1 MKLHKRL
8 NGSFV
13 DVAFL
18 TIVKVVTSLLGLVS
32 TRIISDGFSFH
43 LYGTYSQS
51 MLLNTTISAIIIL
64 GLTDAVN
71 LYFNRFRDNKDFQ
84 QKYISN
90 IFSLQIIIGVV
101 ASVVVIISKNI
112 WISYFDNEE
121 LAPLIKWVAAMPM
134 LSNILSMQQVLFVS
148 IGEVK
153 IIAIRNLLV
162 SVLRLIIFC
171 IACYLTK
178 NIETILILQLVCDLG
193 QVLYFKHLLGKYGVK
208 VELLIPQVKVIREVL
223 IYSIPISA
231 FVVTSS
237 LLRDI
242 DKYIVGFYT
251 NSETLAIFSN
261 ASKIL
266 PLDMFVASL
275 TTVLL
280 PILTKSIVDDDKMKL
295 RQIYN
300 LYFSVSIMVG
310 LLMVGAAV
318 VSAPSLMAVLYG
330 DKYVIGLDVFVVYL
344 LVTLVRFVNLALLFN
359 AAGKSLI
366 ILAISL
372 GALLANVVLSIC
384 LFYCFGIVGC
394 AIATLI
400 ISVVVNVLMMYKSKE
415 ILGTSAFNLIEWR
428 TVGRVFVYA
437 LLIGFGSWWFCL
449 FMENNHFS
457 HFLSMML
464 TSVIYIGILIF
475 FIKKKLM
482 SDIRLL
488 NKFKL
493 K

>member
-13 DVAFL
+13 DAAFL

-101 ASVVVIISKNI
+101 ASVVVIIGKNI

-134 LSNILSMQQVLFVS
+134 LGNILGMQQVLFVS

-300 LYFSVSIMVG
+300 LYFSV
-310 LLMVGAAV
+310 
-318 VSAPSLMAVLYG
+318 
-330 DKYVIGLDVFVVYL
+330 
-344 LVTLVRFVNLALLFN
+344 R
-359 AAGKSLI
+359 
-366 ILAISL
+366 
-372 GALLANVVLSIC
+372 
-384 LFYCFGIVGC
+384 
-394 AIATLI
+394 
-400 ISVVVNVLMMYKSKE
+400 
-415 ILGTSAFNLIEWR
+415 
-428 TVGRVFVYA
+428 
-437 LLIGFGSWWFCL
+437 
-449 FMENNHFS
+449 
-457 HFLSMML
+457 
-464 TSVIYIGILIF
+464 
-475 FIKKKLM
+475 KL
-482 SDIRLL
+482 R
-488 NKFKL
+488 K
-493 K
+493 